1 MKQLNE
7 TTHVSHE
14 LLSQATLD
22 ETKKHNFSLFINIY
36 LL

>member
-14 LLSQATLD
+14 LYNLYLKFND
-22 ETKKHNFSLFINIY
+22 RNIIY
-36 LL
+36 Y